1 LCRIYNAIHLIIAQA
16 DYYQFNLYMRILNY
30 ALRCFI
36 VVILLAATGCKKDTD
51 DPNNSTT
58 GNSDTT
64 VSIEGTIYWASGDL
78 KIHALNLKT
87 NKYMESSAVQ
97 FTSGNNYYAP
107 LAYDSG
113 LIYTAGRYGT
123 SCVDAV
129 TGAIVWER
137 RVGSIY
143 FSATIPVTRNSVVIS
158 GNLAYAIGYNGD
170 TGSRILYAMDKRSGL
185 VIWQKT
191 TTGIGDFSVMTT
203 PVINGDQIIIPGND
217 RFDGGLD
224 QNRFICL
231 NKNTGTVIW
240 DKTFNAK
247 FGSNFSV
254 RNNVL
259 YAYTSD
265 TVGVMAINTTD
276 GTQKW
281 KTQIPASGI
290 SNEKFIFADNDLV
303 VHTANWGSNAYPNYY
318 YYLDYNSG
326 LIKGSL
332 NETNTIFRSWIKTDL
347 NYIANTESK
356 LIAFDPKNNAV
367 QWQVKNQDLIDQDT
381 IPAAASYGVSELLNY
396 DNYLLQLAVWV
407 NPNLPVSD
415 RVVIKNIYVTDIRN
429 GKTVQRIKL
438 PATIAV
444 SYPVFGFILVNQNK
458 AYYTYNSGN
467 VKQ

>member
-1 LCRIYNAIHLIIAQA
+1 
-16 DYYQFNLYMRILNY
+16 MRIFNY
-30 ALRCFI
+30 ALRCFMVVI
-36 VVILLAATGCKKDTD
+36 VVGVIGCKKDTA
-51 DPNNSTT
+51 DPDNTT
-58 GNSDTT
+58 NGNSDSTKP
-64 VSIEGTIYWASGDL
+64 VQIEGTIYWASGDL
-78 KIHALNLKT
+78 KIRSFDLKT
-87 NKYMESSAVQ
+87 NKYLESPAVQ
-97 FTSGNNYYAP
+97 FTSGNNNYAP

-143 FSATIPVTRNSVVIS
+143 FSATIPTTRNSVVIS

-170 TGSRILYAMDKRSGL
+170 NGSRLLYAMDKRTGT
-185 VIWQKT
+185 IKWQKQ
-191 TTGIGDFSVMTT
+191 TTGIGDFSPMTT

-217 RFDGGLD
+217 RFDGGQD

-231 NKNTGTVIW
+231 NKNTGSVIW
-240 DKTFNAK
+240 DKTYNAK

-254 RNNVL
+254 NNNVL

-290 SNEKFIFADNDLV
+290 SNEKFIFGGNNLV
-303 VHTANWGSNAYPNYY
+303 VHTANWNSLAYPNYY

-326 LIKGSL
+326 LIKGSF
-332 NETNTIFRSWIKTDL
+332 NETNTLFRSWIKTDV
-347 NYIANTESK
+347 NYIANTETK
-356 LIAFDPKNNAV
+356 LIAFDPISNAV
-367 QWQVKNQDLIDQDT
+367 QWQVKNQDLVDQDT
-381 IPAAASYGVSELLNY
+381 IPAATSYGASELLNY
-396 DNYLLQLAVWV
+396 DNYLLQLAVWL
-407 NPNLPVSD
+407 NPNLPAAD
-415 RVVIKNIYVTDIRN
+415 KVVIKSIYVTDIRN

-438 PATIAV
+438 PANVPV

-467 VKQ
+467 AKQ